1 MKLTAYKKKRDLKE
15 SPEPAAKVKKG
26 KAKALEFVVQEHH
39 ARRLHWDFRL
49 EAEGVLK
56 SWAIP
61 KGPSMDPEVK
71 RLAVH
76 VEDHPFDYKDFAGI
90 IPEGYGA
97 GKVIIWDKGTYS
109 VDGGTAK
116 ESEEAILAGM
126 KKGHIHFTLAGK
138 KLKGRFAL
146 IKLHDK
152 EHDWLFFK
160 TAD

>member
-1 MKLTAYKKKRDLKE
+1 MKLTNYKQKRDLKK
-15 SPEPAAKVKKG
+15 SPEPEAKVKKV
-26 KAKALEFVVQEHH
+26 KAKALQFVVQEHH

-76 VEDHPFDYKDFAGI
+76 VEDHPYDYKDFAGT

-97 GKVIIWDKGTYS
+97 GEVYIWDHGTYD
-109 VDGGTAK
+109 VDGMSAK
-116 ESEEAILAGM
+116 DSEEAILAGL
-126 KKGHIHFTLAGK
+126 KKGHLHFTLSGK
-138 KLKGRFAL
+138 KLKGNFAL
-146 IKLHDK
+146 IKLSNSEK
-152 EHDWLFFK
+152 DWLFFK
-160 TAD
+160 RD

>member
-1 MKLTAYKKKRDLKE
+1 MKLTTYKKKRDLKT
-15 SPEPAAKVKKG
+15 SPEPAAKVKKEKG
-26 KAKALEFVVQEHH
+26 KALQFVVQEHH

-76 VEDHPFDYKDFAGI
+76 VEDHPYDYKDFEGI

-97 GKVIIWDKGTYS
+97 GKVIIWDKGTYA
-109 VDGGTAK
+109 VDDLTAK
-116 ESEEAILAGM
+116 ESEKAIVAGIE
-126 KKGHIHFTLAGK
+126 KGHIHFTLSGK
-138 KLKGRFAL
+138 KLKGDFAL
-146 IKLHDK
+146 IKLHNK
-152 EHDWLFFK
+152 EKDWLFFK
-160 TAD
+160 KG

>member
-1 MKLTAYKKKRDLKE
+1 MKLTSYKKKRDLQK

-26 KAKALEFVVQEHH
+26 KAKGLQFVVQEHH

-76 VEDHPFDYKDFAGI
+76 VEDHPYDYKDFEGV

-97 GKVIIWDKGTYS
+97 GQVIMWDKGTYT
-109 VDGGTAK
+109 VDGMSAN
-116 ESEEAILAGM
+116 ESEEAILAGL
-126 KKGHIHFTLAGK
+126 KKGHIHFTLSGK
-138 KLKGRFAL
+138 KLKGNFAL
-146 IKLHDK
+146 IKMHDTEK
-152 EHDWLFFK
+152 DWLFFK
-160 TAD
+160 RE